1 MLGSM
6 NNVTATPPL
15 LYPSKASNSLLIQNT
30 PFEENIKDYAST
42 WKRPVRVAT
51 TENIVLF
58 GLQTIDDVHLLTG
71 DRVLVKDQ
79 VANLGKDLVYGDG
92 IYVVSGDLWQRADDC
107 AYGTSSDGLVVYI
120 LEGTIN
126 GKKLF
131 YSTTQEGF
139 IGQTDAT
146 FFAISADNS
155 NLIIPSSIV
164 YNNSGALYTNSNFQ
178 ISGSSILVNSFFASN
193 VTFSLIGNVDSTFSN
208 MVLKPLDSG
217 STAGNDLNITSS
229 GSISYTAGSSNTL
242 SSNISLSINC
252 DHDLNIN
259 SARDLIFNSGSG
271 TQKGPI
277 NINGTVSISNG
288 LTTQIS
294 SVITLPKSNSSVS
307 AGVANITTAQ
317 GTINVHSDI
326 ATLSKITADIVSS
339 GSPTI
344 DSDSVIL
351 VNVQSYNGSGKPT
364 VYVSN
369 VNSGSNKFTV
379 TIYNASTSN
388 AILAA
393 DLLVFGYLIL

>member
-1 MLGSM
+1 MLGSIS
-6 NNVTATPPL
+6 NVTSAPPL

-58 GLQTIDDVHLLTG
+58 GLQTIDSVQLLTG

-79 VANLGKDLVYGDG
+79 VSNLGKDLVYGDG

-139 IGQTDAT
+139 VGQTDIT
-146 FFAISADNS
+146 FSAISADNS

-164 YNNSGALYTNSNFQ
+164 YNRTGALYTNYNFQ
-178 ISGSSILVNSFFASN
+178 ISGSSLIINNFFASN
-193 VTFSLIGNVDSTFSN
+193 NTFSLIGNVDSTFAN
-208 MVLKPLDSG
+208 MVLKPLNNNS
-217 STAGNDLNITSS
+217 SAAGNDLNVSSS

-242 SSNISLSINC
+242 SSNIFINC
-252 DHDLNIN
+252 DHDLNVN

-271 TQKGPI
+271 TQKGPV
-277 NINGTVSISNG
+277 NINGTVSITNG

-294 SVITLPKSNSSVS
+294 STITLPKSNSTVS
-307 AGVANITTAQ
+307 GGIASITTAQ

-351 VNVQSYNGSGKPT
+351 VNVQSYGGSGKPT

-369 VNSGSNKFTV
+369 INSGSNQFTV

-388 AILAA
+388 AISSL